1 MYRGISIN
9 LFNLVLSF
17 SDALDLASPEL
28 VQHQIRTAYIAWEL
42 AKKTGMDRGDI
53 ENLVIAA
60 LIHDVGALTAE
71 EKINLHEA
79 DTIMTEPH
87 CILGESLLKNVP
99 VFAAAARI
107 IRLHHQK
114 WQDWMPVVENPLTA
128 QAQILNL
135 SDYVERSINR
145 SRYILHQDRGIIER
159 VSQLAETDIQSG
171 IIDIFKDVAKREDFW
186 LTITSP
192 RIYSLLYHEATY
204 RSIVLDLS
212 DLKSVSEIF
221 RNLIDFRSRFT
232 ATHSA
237 GVSTSAALLARYFG
251 LTEWEIELME
261 ITGNLHDLGKLMVPN
276 SILEKQDKLTSEE
289 FAIMKQHTYFTYM
302 TLCTVNGLEE
312 IAEWAAFHH
321 EKLDGSGYPFHL
333 RANKLSM
340 ISRILAVAD
349 IFTAL
354 TEDRPYRA
362 GMSLTEAMTIIKD
375 MDIKG
380 MLDQNVVK
388 VLEHNLADIA
398 SETKQQQAKA
408 REFYEN
414 VFPANN

>member
-414 VFPANN
+414 VFPTNN